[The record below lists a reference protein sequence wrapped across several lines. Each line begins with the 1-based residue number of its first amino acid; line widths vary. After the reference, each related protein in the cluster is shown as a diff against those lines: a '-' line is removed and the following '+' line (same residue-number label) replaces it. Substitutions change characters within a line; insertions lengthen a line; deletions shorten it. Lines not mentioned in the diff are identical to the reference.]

1 VAGRAVDAVTL
12 AVARKFQN
20 YAKALRTL
28 TDELLDIVADAR
40 DPSEE
45 GVADSVDDRGLAGA
59 RRSGDREE
67 FEVREVDLS
76 LLFEGSEALDFELNR
91 TQR

>member
-1 VAGRAVDAVTL
+1 MDAVTL

-20 YAKALRTL
+20 YAKTLRTL
-28 TDELLDIVADAR
+28 ADQLLDIVADAR

-67 FEVREVDLS
+67 VEVREIDLS
-76 LLFEGSEALDFELNR
+76 LLFEGSQALDFQLNR